1 MTSMAYAS
9 NKITPL
15 ETYIL
20 DKIHMMQDP
29 RGFNL
34 KLTES
39 EIKHMKSLKN
49 ELQVDNYA
57 RDLFR
62 KKL

>member
-1 MTSMAYAS
+1 MTSMARQKKE
-9 NKITPL
+9 KITPL

-20 DKIHMMQDP
+20 DKIHMMQTEF
-29 RGFNL
+29 RM

-39 EIKHMKSLKN
+39 EIKHMKSLKS
-49 ELQVDNYA
+49 EIQVDNYA
-57 RDLFR
+57 HDLFM